1 MPRWLIVLPMCV
13 VLGCSGMVPVQPNYT
28 LTNVDPQCVRGLIL
42 TSLVDQGFVVRSTTD
57 SQIVADRSALG
68 GAGFLAPN
76 EQRRVSILLI
86 PQADNGVRVVVSE
99 SLVSNANSGFER
111 STPVYPGNG
120 SYSMTG
126 QNAQAACSRGG
137 ADR

>member
-1 MPRWLIVLPMCV
+1 MKRFAIAVSFLVLIA
-13 VLGCSGMVPVQPNYT
+13 CSGMVPVQPNYT

-42 TSLVDQGFVVRSTTD
+42 ASLVDQGFVVRSTTD

-68 GAGFLAPN
+68 SAGFLAPN
-76 EQRRVSILLI
+76 EQRRVSILFI
-86 PQADNGVRVVVSE
+86 PQANDTMRVVVSE
-99 SLVSNANSGFER
+99 ALVSNANSGFER

-126 QNAQAACSRGG
+126 QNAQAQCAR
-137 ADR
+137 R